1 MTNSFTNKFDDL
13 LKHWRD
19 KLEEFRLQ
27 MTLGSMDAA
36 DEFEALK
43 KRYRKYFHSFRQK
56 LENDPT
62 VSKLRD
68 ELKATLE
75 ELEVQLA
82 LGKAETK
89 EAFEEQKEK
98 LRKLMDKA
106 KRLAKGLYNDN
117 KDDLKEWEEM
127 FSDVCDNLRMQL
139 DYFRLYYHLGKKEA
153 QQRFAGPRKEM
164 EEQLKRVNERLE
176 KLTKAGKEKWD
187 EIYKEMQEAYSVLRD
202 SFQQGFDRK

>member
-13 LKHWRD
+13 LKHWQD

-27 MTLGSMDAA
+27 MALGSMDAA

-106 KRLAKGLYNDN
+106 KRLAKELYNDN
-117 KDDLKEWEEM
+117 KEDLKEWEEM
-127 FSDVCDNLRMQL
+127 FNDVCDNLRMQL

-153 QQRFAGPRKEM
+153 QQRFAGHRKEM

-187 EIYKEMQEAYSVLRD
+187 EIYKEMQDAY
-202 SFQQGFDRK
+202 